1 MVFKEN
7 HFSRSIHKII
17 GIKHFLGGNLRM
29 KRVYNF
35 SAGPATLPEE
45 VLIKA
50 QSELLNYEDAGMS
63 VMEMS
68 HRSPEYE
75 SIIFG
80 ARDNLRKLMNIPDNY
95 SIIFMQ
101 GGATSQFSMVPLN
114 LMKSKGL
121 YINTGV
127 WSQKAIKEGK
137 KYGKV
142 EVIASS
148 EDKNFTYIPNLDNL
162 SIDESA
168 DYLHITSNNTIF
180 GTRYTS
186 LPKTKLPIITDMS
199 SCLLSEEINVSDYG
213 LIYAGAQKN
222 IGPAG
227 FAIVIIRKDLMGKE
241 RDITPL
247 LYSYKAVA
255 DEDSMLNTPPTYS
268 IYIAG
273 LVFKWLL
280 EKGGVKAMEKV
291 NKHKS
296 GLLYDF
302 IDKSKLFTSP
312 IVKKDRSLMNVPF
325 VLPSEEL
332 NSKFIKEATAKGLT
346 NLKGHRSVG
355 GMRASI
361 YNAMPTEGVQ
371 SLVNFM
377 SEFEKKNK

>member
-1 MVFKEN
+1 
-7 HFSRSIHKII
+7 
-17 GIKHFLGGNLRM
+17 M
-29 KRVYNF
+29 KRVFNF
-35 SAGPATLPEE
+35 SAGPAILPEE
-45 VLIKA
+45 VLVKA
-50 QSELLNYEDAGMS
+50 QSELLNYEDSGMS

-68 HRSPEYE
+68 HRSAVYE

-80 ARDNLRKLMNIPDNY
+80 ARDNLKKLMNIPDDY
-95 SIIFMQ
+95 TIIFMQ
-101 GGATSQFSMVPLN
+101 GGASSQFSMIPLN
-114 LMKSKGL
+114 LLKTKGL

-127 WSQKAIKEGK
+127 WSKKAIKEGK
-137 KYGKV
+137 KYGAV

-148 EDKNFTYIPNLDNL
+148 EDKNFSYIPNLDNL
-162 SIDESA
+162 KIDESA
-168 DYLHITSNNTIF
+168 DYLHITSNNTIY
-180 GTRYTS
+180 GTRFTS
-186 LPKTKLPIITDMS
+186 LPKTKLPIISDMS
-199 SCLLSEEINVSDYG
+199 SFILSEEINVSDYG

-227 FAIVIIRKDLMGKE
+227 LAIVIVKTDLIGKE

-255 DEDSMLNTPPTYS
+255 EEDSMLNTPPTYS
-268 IYIAG
+268 IYMAG

-280 EKGGVKAMEKV
+280 EKGGIKAMEKI
-291 NKHKS
+291 NRTKAA
-296 GLLYDF
+296 LLYDY
-302 IDKSKLFTSP
+302 IDQSKLFTSP

-325 VLPSEEL
+325 VLPTEEL

-371 SLVNFM
+371 ALVKFM
-377 SEFEKKNK
+377 TEFEKSNK